1 MEFVVYKTS
10 SDELNN
16 IRNFSTIEDFLRF
29 KTRQKNDLIIT
40 DNPVYK
46 TNPNDIAKYN
56 RVDIELAKRLSEIE
70 YAIEIYNDYRE

>member
-10 SDELNN
+10 SDEINN

-46 TNPNDIAKYN
+46 TNPNDITKYN